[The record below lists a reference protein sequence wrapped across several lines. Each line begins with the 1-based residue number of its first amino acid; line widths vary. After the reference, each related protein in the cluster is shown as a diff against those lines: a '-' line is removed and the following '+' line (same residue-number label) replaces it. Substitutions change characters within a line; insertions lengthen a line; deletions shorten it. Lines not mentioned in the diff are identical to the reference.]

1 MREEFIQKS
10 NEIKELRNEWTLS
23 LVLESIQDKNNFSC
37 FISIKIGE
45 VNEVEGASSQEMAS
59 FSNEAFQRDEENET

>member
-1 MREEFIQKS
+1 M
-10 NEIKELRNEWTLS
+10 
-23 LVLESIQDKNNFSC
+23 LENIQDKIF
-37 FISIKIGE
+37 FSIKIGE

>member
-1 MREEFIQKS
+1 MLENIQEK
-10 NEIKELRNEWTLS
+10 KRFL
-23 LVLESIQDKNNFSC
+23 C
-37 FISIKIGE
+37 FFFSIKIGE